1 MTNEEKLQL
10 AKKFLSVLSAPDADV
25 VKSVAVDDVL
35 WTFPGSAIISGEAHG
50 VDGVMKRATTIASY
64 CVKVEI
70 VRPIYGHSGVAVLLH
85 NTGAK
90 NGQTLDEHL
99 AAVFSFRGDKIA
111 RLDTFLSDVPMVKAF
126 FG

>member
-10 AKKFLSVLSAPDADV
+10 AKKFLSVLSAPDTDV

-50 VDGVMKRATTIASY
+50 VDGVMKRAKTIASY
-64 CVKVEI
+64 AVKVEI
-70 VRPIYGHSGVAVLLH
+70 VRPVYGHSGVAVLLH

-90 NGQTLDEHL
+90 NDRTLDEHL
-99 AAVFSFRGDKIA
+99 AAVFSFRGDKIS